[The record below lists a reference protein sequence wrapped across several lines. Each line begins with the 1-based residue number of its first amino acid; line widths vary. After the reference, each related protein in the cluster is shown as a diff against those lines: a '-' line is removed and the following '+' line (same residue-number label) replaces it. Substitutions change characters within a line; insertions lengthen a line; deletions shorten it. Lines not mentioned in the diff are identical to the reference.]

1 LKLRTTTTTLEKLK
15 DDVIVVGAFEGQKKL
30 SGAAAEIDRASS
42 GLISSAKT
50 DITGKLHQTC
60 MLYASKGLAA
70 KRVLVIGLGKEKDL
84 TADRIRGIAAKA
96 VSCACENGLATAAL
110 PLKLIPGK
118 ALESAQKATAL
129 CEGALLGLYTFKHY
143 KTMPENGDNAVFKQI
158 TICTGRERSTA
169 VAAAIKDA
177 EALCAGVYLARD
189 LVNHPGNAATPTY
202 LADTARVMSKKYGLT
217 CSIFDE
223 KKMRRLGMDALLA
236 VAQGSHEP
244 ARFIVI
250 EHATPQTAKMA
261 PVVLVGKAI
270 TFDSGGISIKPANNM
285 EEMKTD
291 MSGGAAVLGAMQV
304 CAKLKLP
311 LRVVGLIPA
320 AENLPGGSALKPG
333 DVITSMAGKTI
344 EIITTDAEGRL
355 ILADALHYARRYKPQ
370 AVIDLATLTGACVI
384 ALGNDVSGVMGTSE
398 TLIERLRQAAEQT
411 GEKVWPLPMYAEY
424 DEQNKSTIAD
434 MKNVG
439 GRAGGSITAGCF
451 LKKFTEGMPWAH
463 LDIAGTAWTQQP
475 KPYAPK
481 GATGVGVRLLVSLL
495 RNWKRLKP

>member
-1 LKLRTTTTTLEKLK
+1 MKLK
-15 DDVIVVGAFEGQKKL
+15 AANTSFEKVKEDVIVAGIFEGQKTL
-30 SGAAAEIDRASS
+30 EGTAADLDRATS
-42 GLISSAKT
+42 GLISAART
-50 DITGKLHQTC
+50 DITGKLNQTS
-60 MLYASKGLAA
+60 MLYAPKGLTT
-70 KRVLVIGLGKEKDL
+70 KRILVIGLGKKKDL
-84 TADRIRGIAAKA
+84 TLERVRGIAAKA
-96 VSCACENGLATAAL
+96 ACSARDAGLASAAL
-110 PLKLIPGK
+110 PLQLIPGTNLK
-118 ALESAQKATAL
+118 PEQKAAAL
-129 CEGALLGLYTFKHY
+129 SEGTLLGLYSFRQY
-143 KTMPENGDNAVFKQI
+143 KTEQDGGDVDKFRRV
-158 TICTGRERSTA
+158 TICTGKERSTV
-169 VAAAIKDA
+169 VAAAIRDA
-177 EALCAGVYLARD
+177 ETLCAGVHLARD

-202 LADTARVMSKKYGLT
+202 LANTAKAMAKKYGLA
-217 CSIFDE
+217 CNVFDE
-223 KKMRRLGMDALLA
+223 KKMNRLGMGALLG
-236 VAQGSHEP
+236 VAQGTHEP
-244 ARFIVI
+244 ALFIVI
-250 EHATPQTAKMA
+250 EHSTPQTKNLA

-270 TFDSGGISIKPANNM
+270 TFDSGGISIKPANKM

-320 AENLPGGSALKPG
+320 TANLPGGSALKPG

-384 ALGNDVSGVMGTSE
+384 ALGNDVSAVMGTSE
-398 TLIERLRQAAEQT
+398 PLIERLRQAAEKT
-411 GEKVWPLPMYAEY
+411 GEKIWPLPMYAEY
-424 DEQNKSTIAD
+424 DEQIKSPIAD

-439 GRAGGSITAGCF
+439 GRGGGSITAGCF
-451 LKKFTEGMPWAH
+451 LKKFTAGMPWAH

-495 RNWKRLKP
+495 RNWQRLKP